1 MFIDDYKNRSDKSGK
16 RPSKRV
22 ASDAEREHDQRIV
35 ALVRFIARRAAEED
49 YKELLRAL
57 NDTKEDQEGRQE

>member
-1 MFIDDYKNRSDKSGK
+1 MLKDEYKNRSNEDGSK
-16 RPSKRV
+16 PSKSHTQNTARG
-22 ASDAEREHDQRIV
+22 HDQRIV

-57 NDTKEDQEGRQE
+57 NNTEEE

>member
-1 MFIDDYKNRSDKSGK
+1 MLIGEHKNRLDKDGKKPSRGAAPDSGG
-16 RPSKRV
+16 
-22 ASDAEREHDQRIV
+22 AHDQRIV

-57 NDTKEDQEGRQE
+57 NDTKEDQEGEQE